1 MAEKRERGSIRTD
14 ILPSQMKRDK
24 ADVDKIVETT
34 NSMINPFE
42 YEEELLHITSGTVAT
57 EEVEKDLQS
66 AYDRR
71 EAAFIALC
79 KEHLQTRKVDLL
91 TSMKKLKLKT
101 FTSMSKTTK
110 SKVHGKEVS
119 LKADR
124 NLLARLVV
132 IGRVRKV
139 DLQELLSYSLGP
151 VPLALYT
158 PLGCLVKTNKAK
170 MLHSLES
177 QPEKA
182 IVEIPRG
189 GIYVV
194 DAMATIQKVDVKKL
208 PGERTFLKL
217 AHVLLRRLVSLARGN
232 GLNEIHFVAD
242 TYRDQSIKN
251 AERAKRAVGGLQ
263 VIRVYGQAIPLQ
275 WKKFLSCGK
284 NKEALLQYLYDTWKT
299 VKMCDV
305 NGVKVYYAHGS
316 KCDIFYA
323 IPDNT
328 ADQNVEVHEVQEL
341 NSTQEEADTRL
352 YLHAAYAAKTCSDV
366 IIVSPDTDVLVIG
379 VSLSKIL
386 ENDLIFCQHD
396 VEKVN
401 VARYNMFRLA
411 RKSENAMP
419 PNQDALTQHI
429 KRANYQAGNLS
440 WLS

>member
-1 MAEKRERGSIRTD
+1 
-14 ILPSQMKRDK
+14 
-24 ADVDKIVETT
+24 
-34 NSMINPFE
+34 MINPFE
-42 YEEELLHITSGTVAT
+42 YEEEELLHITSGTVAT

-66 AYDRR
+66 AYDRG
-71 EAAFIALC
+71 EAALIAIC
-79 KEHLQTRKVDLL
+79 KERLQTREVDLL

-132 IGRVRKV
+132 IGRIRKV

-151 VPLALYT
+151 VPLALCT
-158 PLGCLVKTNKAK
+158 SLGCLVKTNKAK
-170 MLHSLES
+170 MPHSLES

-208 PGERTFLKL
+208 P
-217 AHVLLRRLVSLARGN
+217 
-232 GLNEIHFVAD
+232 D

-251 AERAKRAVGGLQ
+251 AERAKRAVGGSQ
-263 VIRVYGQAIPLQ
+263 VIRVYGQEIPLQ

-299 VKMCDV
+299 VNMCDV
-305 NGVKVYYAHGS
+305 HGVKVYYAHGS

-323 IPDNT
+323 IPGNT
-328 ADQNVEVHEVQEL
+328 ADQIVEVHEVLEL

-352 YLHAAYAAKTCSDV
+352 YLHVTYAANTCSDV
-366 IIVSPDTDVLVIG
+366 IIVSPDIDVLVIG
-379 VSLSKIL
+379 VSLQPLIAAHLYFHTGKGADLRTIDIKAIQESIGDDARQSFIGLHCFTGCESVSAFYGRGKTKAFNL
-386 ENDLIFCQHD
+386 LLND
-396 VEKVN
+396 K
-401 VARYNMFRLA
+401 
-411 RKSENAMP
+411 
-419 PNQDALTQHI
+419 
-429 KRANYQAGNLS
+429 NLCS
-440 WLS
+440 AFEDLGERFDLLPEMVVLLDKFVCK